1 MLTRREA
8 VRRLGLAAAGAMA
21 AGGLACSAD
30 AGEAGAGAAAEST
43 GSTARGTEGAAGGLG
58 VLGIQLYTLRG
69 EMQRHVAETL
79 TGVAEI
85 GYREVEFAGYFG
97 HSPSEI
103 REMLD
108 ATGLSAPAAHFG
120 IDSTL
125 DGLPASIEMAA
136 TVGHENLV
144 VAWIPQGMRQT
155 LDDWRRTAD
164 LFNRAGEAC
173 KAAGIQFAY
182 HNHDFEFERIG
193 GQVPFDVLCEEA
205 DPELVKIELDLF
217 WIIHGGGDPFDY
229 FARYPGR
236 YPLVHVKDRLADGTM
251 VDVGD
256 GAIDFAGIFSR
267 SEQAGIR
274 HYFVEHDQPDDA
286 LESIRRSQGHL
297 EGMMIGK

>member
-21 AGGLACSAD
+21 AGGLGCSAD

-125 DGLPASIEMAA
+125 DGLPTSIEMAA

-217 WIIHGGGDPFDY
+217 WIIHGGGDPLAF
-229 FARYPGR
+229 FERWPGR
-236 YPLVHVKDRLADGTM
+236 VPLVHVKDRTADGDM
-251 VDVGD
+251 VDVGAGVID
-256 GAIDFAGIFSR
+256 WAAIFAR
-267 SEQAGIR
+267 REQAGIR
-274 HYFVEHDQPDDA
+274 HYFVEHDEPGDA
-286 LESIRRSQGHL
+286 FASARASYRYLSELEV
-297 EGMMIGK
+297 